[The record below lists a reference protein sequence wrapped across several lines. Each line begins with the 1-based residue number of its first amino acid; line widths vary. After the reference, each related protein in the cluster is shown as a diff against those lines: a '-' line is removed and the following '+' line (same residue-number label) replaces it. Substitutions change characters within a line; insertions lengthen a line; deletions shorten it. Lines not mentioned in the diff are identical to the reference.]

1 MTRLA
6 HTGCALRRHASRH
19 EVLVALAV
27 TVALTVPAPADAQVP
42 AEPVLS
48 GRVLLGDGTLDSGT
62 VVLHQMSDQAGG
74 EIDSTRVGADG
85 TFPMPLPGVPN
96 PARGEL
102 YFASVRHAG
111 VMYFGTA
118 LETAVQLDSLYEIQV
133 YDTLVAPAEGIEVAL
148 QARNIFLEPNG
159 DAWQATDVFQLRN
172 DYDRTI
178 VARPGGYVWSY
189 PLPEIARDVMTGEG
203 EFAPGVVSYEA
214 GSFIVRAALPPGE
227 RLFVVR
233 YLLDTLDVMIP
244 TPGET
249 EAFDLLMREPGPIL
263 EVDVLEQL
271 ESISLDVGQTF
282 RRYAAENVATPFVRV
297 VRGEESEPLPV
308 HWIAVV
314 LALVLAAGGLVALR
328 GGAGPAPVQVDD
340 RQALLV
346 QLARLDEEFERE
358 STPSAAARRDYQQR
372 RAELMGR
379 LKTSR

>member
-1 MTRLA
+1 MR
-6 HTGCALRRHASRH
+6 G
-19 EVLVALAV
+19 E
-27 TVALTVPAPADAQVP
+27 AQVP
-42 AEPVLS
+42 AEPVLN

-62 VVLHQMSDQAGG
+62 VVLHQMSDQSGG
-74 EIDSTRVGADG
+74 EVDSTRLGSDG
-85 TFPMPLPGVPN
+85 TFAIPLPSVPN

-111 VMYFGTA
+111 VMYFGTSV
-118 LETAVQLDSLYEIQV
+118 ENAVQLDSLYEIQV

-159 DAWQATDVFQLRN
+159 EVWQATDVFQLRN
-172 DYDRTI
+172 DYDRTV
-178 VARPGGYVWSY
+178 VARPGGHVWSY
-189 PLPEIARDVMTGEG
+189 PLPETARDVMTGEG

-214 GSFIVRAALPPGE
+214 GAFIVRAALPPGE

-233 YLLDTLDVMIP
+233 YLLDTPEVTIP
-244 TPGET
+244 TPGAT
-249 EAFDLLMREPGPIL
+249 ELFDLLVREPAPPL
-263 EVDVLEQL
+263 EVDVLQQL
-271 ESISLDVGQTF
+271 ESIDLEAGQTF

-297 VRGEESEPLPV
+297 VRGEETEPPPV

-314 LALVLAAGGLVALR
+314 LALVLAVGGLVALR
-328 GGAGPAPVQVDD
+328 GGAGPAPVRADD

-346 QLARLDEEFERE
+346 QLARLDEEFERD
-358 STPSAAARRDYQQR
+358 SKTSAAVRRDYQQR

>member
-1 MTRLA
+1 M
-6 HTGCALRRHASRH
+6 GG
-19 EVLVALAV
+19 E
-27 TVALTVPAPADAQVP
+27 AQVP
-42 AEPVLS
+42 AEPVLN

-74 EIDSTRVGADG
+74 EVDSTRVGSDG
-85 TFPMPLPGVPN
+85 TFAIPLPSVPN

-111 VMYFGTA
+111 VMYFGTSV
-118 LETAVQLDSLYEIQV
+118 ENAVQLDSLYEIQV

-159 DAWQATDVFQLRN
+159 EVWQATDVFQLRN
-172 DYDRTI
+172 DYDRTV
-178 VARPGGYVWSY
+178 VARPGGHVWSY
-189 PLPEIARDVMTGEG
+189 PLPETARDVMTGEG

-214 GSFIVRAALPPGE
+214 GAFIVRAALPPGE

-233 YLLDTLDVMIP
+233 YLLDTPEVTIP

-249 EAFDLLMREPGPIL
+249 ELFDLLVREPAPPL
-263 EVDVLEQL
+263 EVDVLQQL
-271 ESISLDVGQTF
+271 ESIDLEAGQTF

-297 VRGEESEPLPV
+297 VRGEETEPPPV

-328 GGAGPAPVQVDD
+328 GGAGRAPVRADD

-358 STPSAAARRDYQQR
+358 SKPSAAVGRDYQQR